1 VAGIAFGGGVA
12 GIALGCGGCGSV
24 GIALGG
30 TLGGAAGSGTFAGA
44 GFAGVIGV
52 TTGAVGVTGA
62 AGVIT
67 GPAGRAA
74 HVCLALEAASARGK
88 RGLGN
93 AGRKAGRST
102 GCAGPGRGA
111 RAVGTPG
118 AKPWPAVVTF
128 LVGVGWGS
136 ASCASRGYFASPG
149 LGL

>member
-1 VAGIAFGGGVA
+1 MAGIAFGGGVA
-12 GIALGCGGCGSV
+12 GIALGCGGRGSV

-30 TLGGAAGSGTFAGA
+30 TLGGTAGSGTFAGAGFA

-52 TTGAVGVTGA
+52 TTGAVGATDA

-67 GPAGRAA
+67 GPARRAA
-74 HVCLALEAASARGK
+74 HVMCPALEAASARGI
-88 RGLGN
+88 
-93 AGRKAGRST
+93 AGRKAGRSV

-118 AKPWPAVVTF
+118 AKPVPAAAAF

-149 LGL
+149 LRL